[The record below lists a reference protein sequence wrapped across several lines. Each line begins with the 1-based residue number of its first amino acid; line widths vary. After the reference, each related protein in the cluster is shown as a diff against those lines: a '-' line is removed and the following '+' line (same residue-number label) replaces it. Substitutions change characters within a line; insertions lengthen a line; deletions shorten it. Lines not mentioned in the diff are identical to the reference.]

1 MICYIDGDLL
11 ESPAKVLVNTV
22 NTVGVMGKGIAL
34 RFKRVYPEMF
44 KAYRGYCEQGQLA
57 VGRLHLYKTRHKW
70 ILNFPTKKHWRQPS
84 RVEYIESGLRTFA
97 DSYAERGI
105 TNIAFPA
112 LGCGNGELDFE
123 SQVKPLMERYL
134 GSLSIPTFIYL
145 GRRRVHAPEHKD
157 ANRIAEWLRSEPAA
171 LPFDEVW
178 LDITNILDRRS
189 TFKTPVKGNTFT
201 AHSTKHPPLITVRST
216 GRTSRIVADEIR
228 QFWQQLR
235 DFGFTY
241 SSIASE
247 HRRFSYLMPI
257 FQELPYVYAVKV
269 SASTALFKTNPSAGL
284 QGVPPPLTDEQTT
297 RSLFTHMV
305 DGA

>member
-1 MICYIDGDLL
+1 MIWYIEGDLL

-44 KAYRGYCEQGQLA
+44 KAYRHHCEQENLA
-57 VGRLHLYKTRHKW
+57 IGRLHLYKTRHKW

-84 RVEYIESGLRTFA
+84 RVEYIESGLRKFA
-97 DSYAERGI
+97 EVYAERGI
-105 TNIAFPA
+105 TNVAFPA

-123 SQVKPLMERYL
+123 SQVKPLMQRYL
-134 GSLSIPTFIYL
+134 GNLSIPTFIYL
-145 GRRRVHAPEHKD
+145 GKRPVYPPEHKD
-157 ANRIAEWLRSEPAA
+157 AKRIAEWLRSEPAA

-178 LDITNILDRRS
+178 VDIKNILHVRS
-189 TFKTPVKGNTFT
+189 NYRTRVKGNAFT
-201 AHSTKHPPLITVRST
+201 AFAADNPPLITIRST
-216 GRTSRIVADEIR
+216 SRSYRIVTDEVR
-228 QFWQQLR
+228 RFWQQLR

-241 SSIASE
+241 SSISSE

-257 FQELPYVYAVKV
+257 FQELPYVHAVKM
-269 SASTALFKTNPSAGL
+269 SGSMRRFRTNPAAGL
-284 QGVPPPLTDEQTT
+284 QVVPPPLTDGLTT
-297 RSLFTHMV
+297 RSLFPHIV